1 MGFFEPPLSNNAA
14 IVLLVGT
21 LLAEQTEEWQVIRR
35 HMNQECLVQVVGS
48 DILTAQVL
56 INDLQTA

>member
-1 MGFFEPPLSNNAA
+1 M
-14 IVLLVGT
+14 LLVGK

-56 INDLQTA
+56 INDPQTA